1 MIDQFTIA
9 RILDAAQIKD
19 VVSDFVTLK
28 QRGANFIGLCPF
40 HNEKTPSFNV
50 NPARGIFKCFGCGEG
65 GNAVHFI
72 MKHEQLSYVEALRF
86 LAKKYNIE
94 IVERELSADEQQQ
107 QSDRESMFAL
117 NGFAQKYFSNILHNH
132 VDGRAVGLAYL
143 RERGF
148 SDAIIEKF
156 QLGYCLA
163 EQDAMTREALKN
175 GFQKEFLQKTGLTY
189 FGENGYMA
197 DSFRGRVIFPWHS
210 LSGKVIAFGG
220 RVLDVRTKGVN
231 QKYKNS
237 PESEI
242 FKKGN
247 ELYGIYQ
254 AKSAI
259 VRAKCV
265 YMVEGYTDVI
275 SMHQCGVENV
285 VANSGTALDVAQIR
299 ILHRLTSDIT
309 LLYDGDGAGVHA
321 AMRGIDMLLA
331 EGMNV
336 KVVLLPDGE
345 DPDGF
350 ARQHSAA
357 EFVEF
362 IAENQLDFIRFKAN
376 LLLRDAKNDPLKKAQ
391 AIGDVLTS
399 ISLIQNTIVTS
410 EYIRLCSELFE
421 KSETILYAELGKI
434 KAKRNA
440 EQRAAPSDELE
451 VSTVAP
457 TTPVDVD
464 SVLDKAELAI
474 LKFVVQYGDTV
485 VSVVEGKG
493 DERCVHN
500 MRIGEFVIEELRCD
514 NLQFV
519 NPLHEAFLTELEAH
533 IADNGFQSSTFFASH
548 PNPEISLLAADLLTE
563 KYQLSQIFEKAQLQS
578 VGANKKAEQQL
589 SDTAKRRVDE
599 LEKQRREEWQAWL
612 YDSVLSCLNDYKRI
626 FISQRIKALERS
638 LKDGSATDVA
648 QVMRKHARLSEI
660 KRKLAEALGQVI
672 LKH

>member
-1 MIDQFTIA
+1 MIDQLTIA
-9 RILDAAQIKD
+9 RIMDAAQIKE

-72 MKHEQLSYVEALRF
+72 MKHEQLSYVEALRY
-86 LAKKYNIE
+86 LAKKYHIE

-117 NGFAQKYFSNILHNH
+117 NSFAQKYFSNILHNH
-132 VDGRAVGLAYL
+132 ADGRAIGMAYF

-156 QLGYCLA
+156 QLGYCLS
-163 EQDAMTREALKN
+163 EQDAMTREALKS
-175 GFQKEFLQKTGLTY
+175 GYQKEFLQKTGLTY
-189 FGENGYMA
+189 FGDNGYMA

-220 RVLDVRTKGVN
+220 RVLDMRTKGVN

-259 VRAKCV
+259 VREKCV

-275 SMHQCGVENV
+275 SMHQCGIENV

-350 ARQHSAA
+350 ARKHSTA

-362 IAENQLDFIRFKAN
+362 IATNRLDFIRFKAN
-376 LLLRDAKNDPLKKAQ
+376 LLLQDSKNDPLKKAQ
-391 AIGDVLTS
+391 AIGEVLTS

-410 EYIRLCSELFE
+410 EYIRLCAELFE
-421 KSETILYAELGKI
+421 KTETILYTELNKI

-440 EQRAAPSDELE
+440 EQRAVQSGELE
-451 VSTVAP
+451 TPVAEP
-457 TTPVDVD
+457 VATVDVD

-474 LKFVVQYGDTV
+474 LKFVVQYGDKV
-485 VSVVEGKG
+485 VCTVEGDG
-493 DERCVHN
+493 ENRVVRN
-500 MRIGEFVIEELRCD
+500 VRIGEFVLENLRGD
-514 NLQFV
+514 QLTFV
-519 NPLHEAFLTELEAH
+519 NPLHKKCLAEVEAH
-533 IADNGFQSSTFFASH
+533 INDEGFCTSAFFVSH

-563 KYQLSQIFEKAQLQS
+563 KYQLSQIFEKAHSQS
-578 VGANKKAEQQL
+578 IGANKQTEQSL
-589 SDTAKRRVDE
+589 SDTAKRRIGE
-599 LEKQRREEWQAWL
+599 IEKQRKEEWLAWL
-612 YDSVLSCLNDYKRI
+612 FDSVVGCLNDYKRI
-626 FISQRIKALERS
+626 FISQKIKALERS
-638 LKDGSATDVA
+638 LKDGSAADVT
-648 QVMRKHARLSEI
+648 QVMREYAYWSEI
-660 KRKLAEALGQVI
+660 KRDLAEALGQVV
-672 LKH
+672 LK